1 MRAESVPE
9 PTLRRLPSYY
19 HYLVRLREKGQEMI
33 SAAQIGED
41 LGVHHTQVRKDLAFT
56 GSQGRPKVGH
66 HVADLVASIETFL
79 NWNNATDAFLVGA
92 GHLGT
97 ALLGYAGF
105 ERAGVKIVAAFD
117 TRPSIIGK
125 KIRGVSV
132 LPLEKLPD
140 LARRM
145 HISIGILTVPAEAAQ
160 DVADL
165 MIASGIQAIWNF
177 APTVPDVPNGVI
189 VENVALYSSLGV
201 LSHKLAVHRRAALA
215 ASSGPKPA

>member
-9 PTLRRLPSYY
+9 PTLRRLPCYY

-66 HVADLVASIETFL
+66 RVADLVTSIENFL
-79 NWNNATDAFLVGA
+79 NWNNTTDAFLVGV
-92 GHLGT
+92 GHMGT
-97 ALLGYAGF
+97 ALLGYGGF

-117 TRPSIIGK
+117 TNPKIIGK
-125 KIRGVSV
+125 KIQGVSI
-132 LPLEKLPD
+132 LPLEKFSD

-145 HISIGILTVPAEAAQ
+145 HIGIGILTVPADAAQ
-160 DVADL
+160 DVVEM
-165 MIASGIQAIWNF
+165 MIACGIQAIWNF
-177 APTVPDVPNGVI
+177 APMIPDVPREVI

-201 LSHKLAVHRRAALA
+201 LSRKLAVHRRAALEA
-215 ASSGPKPA
+215 DPGLDPA